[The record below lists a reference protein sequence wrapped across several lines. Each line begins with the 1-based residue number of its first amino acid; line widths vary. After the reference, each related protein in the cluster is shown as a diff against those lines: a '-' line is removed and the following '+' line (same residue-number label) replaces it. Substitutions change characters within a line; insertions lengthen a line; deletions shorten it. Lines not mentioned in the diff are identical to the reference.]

1 MPVYDYICTSCRHRF
16 EVFHG
21 LNEAGPHQ
29 CPLCDGAV
37 TRAFAPPTIH
47 FKGSGWAKKDRRATT
62 APAKRAAAD
71 PAKGGGS
78 GSGGSGSGEA
88 GSGGSGSGEAG
99 SGDSGS
105 GEAGSGG
112 SGSGEAGSGEGP
124 SRSST
129 AMPSAVGE

>member
-1 MPVYDYICTSCRHRF
+1 MPVYDYISTSCRHRF

-29 CPLCDGAV
+29 CPLCEGAV

-88 GSGGSGSGEAG
+88 GSG
-99 SGDSGS
+99 
-105 GEAGSGG
+105 
-112 SGSGEAGSGEGP
+112 EGP